1 MSIIAFK
8 VQRNNIFIEFKRIL
22 YEFMKNQCENITC
35 LSISLIQSCYFFV
48 VVVFLLSFCGWKCT
62 VCCPI
67 GGWNFVLVPRY
78 QSLDRPVKR
87 RRWILKKILTY
98 LLHHSPF
105 KCPSQFWRILTTR
118 CQGAV
123 QALSGRNLLSE
134 FSSSIHFIIS
144 ISNISF
150 NPSTLSASL
159 S

>member
-1 MSIIAFK
+1 
-8 VQRNNIFIEFKRIL
+8 
-22 YEFMKNQCENITC
+22 MKNQCENITC

-105 KCPSQFWRILTTR
+105 KCPSQFWKILTTP
-118 CQGAV
+118 CQLIDAKTKK
-123 QALSGRNLLSE
+123 
-134 FSSSIHFIIS
+134 SIK
-144 ISNISF
+144 
-150 NPSTLSASL
+150 NPSINSENSFDWIFKFVWTWLIQKLGNQSKLLAGKERIQ
-159 S
+159 